1 MGAGDGLDLRTLIA
15 GSNVDLAAVSA
26 HLASYV
32 TVSDQGANA
41 ALLFD
46 PSGHGGGSVV
56 AILDNLG
63 STVTNLAAL
72 TNHGALMFS

>member
-1 MGAGDGLDLRTLIA
+1 MSTWRR
-15 GSNVDLAAVSA
+15 A
-26 HLASYV
+26 HLTSDF

-41 ALLFD
+41 TLLFD

-63 STVTNLAAL
+63 STATNLAAL